1 MDRRLFLGLLVL
13 AAVPVQAASDDPTA
27 SVRAAYT
34 HQAAQ
39 AKARRPAPAWVAPH
53 RDRFFAHDLAA
64 LLAADE
70 RHVATNNEMG
80 AVGYDPFLN
89 GQDGAVRGLTLTVS
103 NRSPERAT
111 VEARFRSLNVAQT
124 VSFDMRR
131 EGDSWRIADIAGTM
145 EGTRTSL
152 RKMLSEAY
160 SKP

>member
-53 RDRFFAHDLAA
+53 RDRFFARDL
-64 LLAADE
+64 
-70 RHVATNNEMG
+70 ATNNEMG

-89 GQDGAVRGLTLTVS
+89 GQDGVVRGLTLTVS

-152 RKMLSEAY
+152 REILSEAY